1 MEVCSTRTLTNANFE
16 KLPLQMQHQSPTNKS
31 ISKTMNHKIRKRIM
45 KPTTVLP
52 FLVAAVCITRGEAS
66 FVTPSPMI
74 RFGITRPTTTRWGS
88 ATVDIPKPVAPPKK
102 KEKVTPEAQEL
113 TQVLLERE
121 ENKSPFKYVVAQTA
135 PSVRIA
141 FSEVFGKEP
150 GAFKADLLVAS
161 LKELGFDLVLD
172 TNLAADLTICEEGQE
187 LLERILAREEAKETG
202 KVPAKPLPL
211 FTSCCPGWMKLVQKS
226 APELSPYISTC
237 KSPHMSESNI
247 ILVVAALFRSLT

>member
-1 MEVCSTRTLTNANFE
+1 
-16 KLPLQMQHQSPTNKS
+16 
-31 ISKTMNHKIRKRIM
+31 M

-52 FLVAAVCITRGEAS
+52 FLLLAVSILQDEAS
-66 FVTPSPMI
+66 FVNPFPAT
-74 RFGITRPTTTRWGS
+74 RFGVPRTTTTRYSS
-88 ATVDIPKPVAPPKK
+88 ATVYIPKTVEPPTK

-113 TQVLLERE
+113 TQVLVERE
-121 ENKSPFKYVVAQTA
+121 ENKSPYKYIVAQTA

-161 LKELGFDLVLD
+161 LKAIGFDLVLD
-172 TNLAADLTICEEGQE
+172 TNTAADLTICEEGQE

-202 KVPAKPLPL
+202 EIPAKPLPL

-237 KSPHMSESNI
+237 KSPHMSRSKSAPFVLHLFSTSFK
-247 ILVVAALFRSLT
+247 ILTTISHSCWQCMALY